1 MKKLLIGV
9 AVLIVL
15 VIVVAVAAPFFIPV
29 DTYKNEIVAAV
40 KESTGRDLQ
49 INGKVSFSLLPSLAL
64 EANDV
69 AFANPPGAST
79 PQMAKL
85 AKLQVQLKLLPL
97 LSRRVEVDRLVL
109 VDPVIALEVDKQGK
123 PNWQFT
129 PAAPAAATRA
139 RPAQPATPAASGG
152 GTTLSGITLDDVR
165 LENGQ
170 ISYLDQRKGEKL
182 EIDQIAVKLSL
193 ADLDSPF
200 TAEGSAVYRGEK
212 LSLSIALAKPGA
224 FLDGKSSPAKLG
236 LDSKPIA
243 FGFSGNAAG
252 SMPAKFDG
260 AVDLKIPSLRD
271 LAQWAGSPLN
281 APGTGFGLFALSGK
295 VNAAGPKIGFTEA
308 SLTFD
313 QINAKGELA
322 LDTGGARPAV
332 KGRLDVDKLDV
343 NPYLPPPAPPSKSA
357 APTGGGGGG
366 AGGGGA
372 GAAST
377 GWSDQPI
384 DVSSLKSADVDFTLS
399 ANSLIYRKI
408 QIGKSA
414 LGLLLKDGRL
424 EADLTQLAL
433 YQGAGKG
440 KVVVDGSGA
449 VPAVE
454 AEFNLSKVQVEPLL
468 KDAIDLDRLSGSGAF
483 DMAVTGHGRSQREII
498 GALNGKG
505 DFDLANGKIKGVNLV
520 AMVKNV
526 ATAFQGNNNSQET
539 DFGSLTGT
547 YTIQNGIVHNNDLQL
562 KSADLPMSG
571 AGTIDLPQQSVDY
584 KLTPRIAGA
593 IAVPVIVKGPWSDL
607 SYQPDLAGIVGDPAK
622 LLKNGAG
629 DVGGALKSAPGGAGN
644 LLKGLLGGSKN

>member
-109 VDPVIALEVDKQGK
+109 VDPVIALEVDKQGT
-123 PNWQFT
+123 PNWRFA
-129 PAAPAAATRA
+129 PAAPAAATPA

-193 ADLDSPF
+193 PDLDSPF
-200 TAEGSAVYRGEK
+200 TADGSAVYRGEK
-212 LSLSIALAKPGA
+212 LSLSIALAKPRA

-252 SMPAKFDG
+252 STPAKFDG
-260 AVDLKIPSLRD
+260 AVELKIPSLRG

-281 APGTGFGLFALSGK
+281 APGTGFGLFAVSGK
-295 VNAAGPKIGFTEA
+295 VSSAGSKIGFTEA

-313 QINAKGELA
+313 EINAKGELA

-332 KGRLDVDKLDV
+332 TGRLDVDKLDA
-343 NPYLPPPAPPSKSA
+343 NPYLPPPATPGKSA

-366 AGGGGA
+366 GGGA
-372 GAAST
+372 GARST

-384 DVSSLKSADVDFTLS
+384 DVSPLKSADVDFTLS
-399 ANSLIYRKI
+399 TNSLIYRKI

-414 LGLLLKDGRL
+414 LGLQLKDGRL
-424 EADLTQLAL
+424 EADLTQLVL
-433 YQGAGKG
+433 YQGTGKG

-454 AEFNLSKVQVEPLL
+454 AQFNLSHVQVEPLL

-483 DMAVTGHGRSQREII
+483 DMAVTGRGRSQREII

-505 DFDLANGKIKGVNLV
+505 DLDLANGKIKGVNLV
-520 AMVKNV
+520 GMVKNI
-526 ATAFQGNNNSQET
+526 ASAFQGNSSSEET

-562 KSADLPMSG
+562 KSADLPMTG

-593 IAVPVIVKGPWSDL
+593 VAVPVIIKGPWSDL
-607 SYQPDLAGIVGDPAK
+607 SYQPDFAGIVGDPAK

-644 LLKGLLGGSKN
+644 LLKGLLGGTKN